1 MRRTPRNLHILQRIY
16 LLIYLSHVY
25 TMRVFGW
32 LAGGISALHNVP
44 QIIHVCKRKSAADIS
59 LTALS
64 MRMLSLVFY
73 ILHGILIQDL
83 PILVMST
90 IIFAQCCI
98 ICIQKYRFR
107 TETHALDETTPA
119 SPQAPQKTHPPPQF
133 SPLELRS

>member
-1 MRRTPRNLHILQRIY
+1 
-16 LLIYLSHVY
+16 
-25 TMRVFGW
+25 MRVFGW

-73 ILHGILIQDL
+73 IIHGTLIQDL

-90 IIFAQCCI
+90 IIFGQCCI

-107 TETHALDETTPA
+107 TPKNAGEPA
-119 SPQAPQKTHPPPQF
+119 SPRAHLPP
-133 SPLELRS
+133 SPNISMDVEGNK

>member
-1 MRRTPRNLHILQRIY
+1 MSHYILITCV
-16 LLIYLSHVY
+16 HNA
-25 TMRVFGW
+25 VFGW

-44 QIIHVCKRKSAADIS
+44 QIIHVCRRKSAADIS
-59 LTALS
+59 FTALA

-107 TETHALDETTPA
+107 NETPPPAETTLA
-119 SPQAPQKTHPPPQF
+119 SLQAPRKTHPHPHSSPPGSQ
-133 SPLELRS
+133 SSRPHT